1 MSYED
6 TKNMLKNMLKNIML
20 LFISFMLLAQTAF
33 AYLQME
39 LTRGISGAVPIAI
52 VPFAVSGQPPEVN
65 AASVITNDLQ
75 NSGRF
80 KVVGT
85 GKLDVLPSDLHE
97 VQFSDFKTLGA
108 DNIVIGK
115 IQNIGLDR
123 YRVSFQLL
131 DVFKGKD
138 APEQSV
144 LLNHQ
149 FVVNGAELRPL
160 AHHISD
166 LIYEQIT
173 GIRGIFSTR
182 LAYIVVQRPAGAPT
196 RYILE
201 VADQDGYDPK
211 PLLNSL
217 DPIMSPSWSK
227 DGRHIAYVSFENHH
241 AAIYIHDVA
250 TGARHLISAY
260 PGINGAPAW
269 SPDGRKLALVL
280 SKSGAPNIY
289 IMDIASHQL
298 TQLTHDFYINTEP
311 SFSPDGR
318 SILFTSNRSGSR
330 PQIYQMDLASR
341 AITRLTYDGQY
352 NARASYT
359 SDGSHIVVLNQESGL
374 YNIGILDLNSGIFKV
389 LTHSGSDSE
398 SPSIAPNG
406 SMVLYGTLSAGR
418 NVLGMIA
425 TDGSVQLILP
435 ARNGEVQDPA
445 WSPFL

>member
-1 MSYED
+1 MRK
-6 TKNMLKNMLKNIML
+6 TLTL
-20 LFISFMLLAQTAF
+20 LFASLLLFTHTAF
-33 AYLQME
+33 AYLSME
-39 LTRGISGAVPIAI
+39 LTRGVSGAVPIAI
-52 VPFAVSGQPPEVN
+52 VPFAISGESPEDVS
-65 AASVITNDLQ
+65 AVISNDLQ

-80 KVVGT
+80 KVYGRD
-85 GKLDVLPSDLHE
+85 KLTALPSSVSE
-97 VQFSDFKTLGA
+97 VQFNYFKALPT
-108 DNIVIGK
+108 DNIVVGK
-115 IQNIGLDR
+115 VQNVGSDR
-123 YRVSFQLL
+123 YQVSFQLL

-138 APEQSV
+138 TPDQSV
-144 LLNHQ
+144 LLDKK
-149 FVVNGAELRPL
+149 FVVSGAELRPL

-166 LIYEQIT
+166 LIYEQVT
-173 GIRGIFSTR
+173 GVRGIFSTR
-182 LAYIVVQRPAGAPT
+182 LAYVLVQRNLDAPT

-201 VADQDGYDPK
+201 VADQDGYNPK

-241 AAIYIHDVA
+241 ASIYIHDVVS
-250 TGARHLISAY
+250 GSRRLISEY

-269 SPDGRKLALVL
+269 SPDGKKLALVL
-280 SKSGAPNIY
+280 SKSGSPNIY
-289 IMDIASHQL
+289 LMDIASHQL
-298 TQLTHDFYINTEP
+298 TQLTNDFYINTEP

-318 SILFTSNRSGSR
+318 FILFTSNRSGSH

-341 AITRLTYDGQY
+341 AITRLTYDGKY

-359 SDGSHIVVLNQESGL
+359 SDGSHIIVLNQESGL

-389 LTHSGSDSE
+389 LTNSGSDHD

-406 SMVLYGTLSAGR
+406 SMVLYGTLSRGR
-418 NVLGMIA
+418 NVLGMVA